1 LAHTGPIL
9 TAAEAAF
16 DSGQDALF
24 DGDRAAARRHFE
36 RAIDLQSDFVDAHFW
51 LSELEDDPTR
61 KRDQLSI
68 VLSLMPNHLDAVR
81 RLMVLNGQMSAAD
94 AERSVGEPRPA
105 ITPLQ
110 PLPAKIAAPKC
121 PQCGGRL
128 TQDEA
133 RGRVVCGHCGYEA
146 VLPAPASGSESLAA
160 ALLKRRGQA
169 VHWHMG
175 ARVMACAS
183 CGAAQ
188 TVSKQTL
195 SDHCRFCG
203 SPRIALRDAL
213 DTFDQPDGLIP
224 FRIAQS
230 QAWDAIQERLNG
242 LAQQLMNLLDSNR
255 VKRYHLDG
263 VYLPFWCF
271 DAIAE
276 IRTTQTTQL
285 ALDGG
290 TSSYSVDDLMSD
302 VLIAAANSPAR
313 HVVQRMARYDLKSV
327 VPYAAEWLAEY
338 PAQLYEL
345 EVDKASLD
353 ARERVAQHMRTRHNR
368 ETSDQSMQDSRNRQV
383 NITRVAFAGVRS
395 MDYRQLL
402 LPMWI
407 ATLFEEDGDQRTA
420 LVNGQTGQVTFGET
434 IKPNR
439 Q

>member
-1 LAHTGPIL
+1 
-9 TAAEAAF
+9 
-16 DSGQDALF
+16 
-24 DGDRAAARRHFE
+24 
-36 RAIDLQSDFVDAHFW
+36 
-51 LSELEDDPTR
+51 
-61 KRDQLSI
+61 
-68 VLSLMPNHLDAVR
+68 
-81 RLMVLNGQMSAAD
+81 
-94 AERSVGEPRPA
+94 
-105 ITPLQ
+105 
-110 PLPAKIAAPKC
+110 
-121 PQCGGRL
+121 
-128 TQDEA
+128 
-133 RGRVVCGHCGYEA
+133 
-146 VLPAPASGSESLAA
+146 
-160 ALLKRRGQA
+160 
-169 VHWHMG
+169 MG